1 MTTRSLAGAG
11 KPILALGA
19 SILAAVLVAGCVSPA
34 ATGPGSTSGTPGQT
48 GDAGGAAT
56 PSAPTAGFYLR
67 AWQTQA
73 LAPQYTF
80 GWLPAATIA
89 DGQYI
94 DGQVAIP
101 MIYPG
106 PLYVGPFSSPISVAG
121 IDAIVGEAQ
130 ADGLLGSTTDF
141 AAGLM
146 PGSISAHIE
155 IVVDGVKHELTG
167 TPPTDAA
174 PAKVTPGTPA
184 AFQAFWTKITSL
196 QTWLAANLGPSSAY
210 QPKSMAVMPVQPT
223 AAPSGMTPQVVKWP
237 LSSTFATFGTA
248 TGGTRCGVVTGADLA
263 LLLPVV
269 QAANALTRFTDS
281 TGASMSLTVRVLV
294 PGETGPCA

>member
-1 MTTRSLAGAG
+1 MTTRSQTSVG

-34 ATGPGSTSGTPGQT
+34 ASGPASPSGTPGQN
-48 GDAGGAAT
+48 GNAGGAT
-56 PSAPTAGFYLR
+56 PSAASTGFYLR

-89 DGQYI
+89 DGHYI

-106 PLYVGPFSSPISVAG
+106 PLYIGPFSSPISAAG

-130 ADGLLGSTTDF
+130 ADGLLGATTDF
-141 AAGLM
+141 SGGLM
-146 PGSISAHIE
+146 PGAISAHIE
-155 IVVDGVKHELTG
+155 IVVNGVTHELTG
-167 TPPTDAA
+167 LPPTDAT

-184 AFQAFWTKITSL
+184 AFQVFWTKVTSL
-196 QTWLAANLGPSSAY
+196 ETWLAADLGSSSSY
-210 QPKSMAVMPVQPT
+210 RPTSIAVMPVQPT
-223 AAPSGMTPQVVKWP
+223 EAPSGMTPQVVKWP
-237 LSSTFATFGTA
+237 LASTFATFGTA
-248 TGGTRCGVVTGADLA
+248 MGASRCGVVTGMDLA
-263 LLLPVV
+263 ALLPVV

-281 TGASMSLTVRVLV
+281 TGANMSLNVRVLV